1 MARIEDVA
9 KRAGVSASTVS
20 YVLSGR
26 RSISEPTRQR
36 VHEAITALNY
46 RPHAGAR
53 ALASHRTNVIG
64 LFAPLRPDVDVSV
77 IMQFVA
83 GVVTRARSHE
93 HDVLVLTADDA
104 DGVERVA
111 AGLVDALIVMDVES
125 SDRRL
130 PAMSRMA
137 QPCILIGVPDDAHG
151 LACVDFDFEQAG
163 RLAIRHLAGQGGR
176 RAALVGSPAAVLE
189 RHTSYADRMVRGV
202 VEEGARLGLTV
213 VARSSEASFA
223 AGLEQMTALLADEPE
238 LDSVV
243 VHNEAATDGVLT
255 ALARA
260 GRRIG
265 VDTHVVVV
273 GPREMVARHGV
284 SVATIDIPGRQI
296 GSTAVDMAMTA
307 LGSSDHQTEMRLI
320 APRLETDGP
329 VPGRPDEG

>member
-36 VHEAITALNY
+36 VHEAIDALNY

-53 ALASHRTNVIG
+53 ALASQRTHVIG
-64 LFAPLRPDVDVSV
+64 LIAPLRPDVDVSV

-83 GVVTRARSHE
+83 GVVTRSRSHG
-93 HDVLVLTADDA
+93 HDVLMLTNDDP

-125 SDRRL
+125 SDWRL

-137 QPCILIGVPDDAHG
+137 QPCILIGVPDDTDG
-151 LACVDFDFEQAG
+151 LSCIDFDFEQAG
-163 RLAIRHLAGQGGR
+163 RLAVRHLAATGAR
-176 RAALVGSPAAVLE
+176 HLALVGSPPAVLE

-202 VEEGARLGLTV
+202 TDEASELGLGMIT
-213 VARSSEASFA
+213 RSSEASFA
-223 AGLEQMTALLADEPE
+223 AGSDQMAALLAEHPD
-238 LDSVV
+238 LDGVV

-265 VDTHVVVV
+265 DDTPVVVV

-284 SVATIDIPGRQI
+284 AVATIDIPGRLI
-296 GSTAVDMAMTA
+296 GSTAVDMAMAA
-307 LGSSDHQTEMRLI
+307 LGSSEHPAEVRLI
-320 APRLETDGP
+320 APRLESDSSQP
-329 VPGRPDEG
+329 